1 MVNCKKTSE
10 IKQCNEWTPQIG
22 QQSRL
27 LSRLMIFSKI
37 INIFYVV
44 SSMRFIHWI
53 YSCNLKENA
62 VTTFY
67 YKMYKFIQEILKIC
81 LECHIL
87 YEDDTHVNFRL
98 LWLRE
103 NVLYLILRI
112 QYLLIKVYVTVAIKT
127 FVKYRVS

>member
-22 QQSRL
+22 QQ
-27 LSRLMIFSKI
+27 SRLMIFSKI